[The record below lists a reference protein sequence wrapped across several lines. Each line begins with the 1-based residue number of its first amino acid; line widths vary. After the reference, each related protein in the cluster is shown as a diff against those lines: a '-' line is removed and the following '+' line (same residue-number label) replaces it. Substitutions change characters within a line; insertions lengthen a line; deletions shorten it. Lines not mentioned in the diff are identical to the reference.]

1 MNRQMLIGHIRKSY
15 RGDLPGILAFLD
27 GYVII
32 IRKCE
37 FGRYQYHGVTNG
49 GKKLKRRI
57 LVLVGVVSCLCLTSC
72 GVLPTEEEF
81 DAAPMVKEYEGA
93 GFNKV
98 TVTRGNLVKKQ
109 EITGKYKG
117 TVKEDITTDGVS
129 IVKKIFVKEGMR
141 VKEGDRILQYVIQ
154 SSENTLKEAENNIAK
169 INMQIQHA
177 KRLMQ
182 LEVEKAEKTGA
193 GQKEIRGIKNQYNQQ
208 IKSFESSLKLLK
220 IDAKIAKEEIE
231 EEEITASVSGV
242 VTYVDKSAEGTY
254 GKSDEPTIKIEGAK
268 KNRFEANSEY
278 ASHCKDGEVV
288 TIEVLGQEYKAT
300 VKKDK
305 DSTDTVYFYPNTKLS
320 IEDDTICSYMVV
332 LKEKKDVLYLPS
344 SVVYSMGN
352 KHVVYY
358 EDENGLKSTKEV
370 TVGETINNFV
380 EITGGLEENEQIVV
394 N

>member
-1 MNRQMLIGHIRKSY
+1 M
-15 RGDLPGILAFLD
+15 
-27 GYVII
+27 
-32 IRKCE
+32 
-37 FGRYQYHGVTNG
+37 
-49 GKKLKRRI
+49 KRRI

-81 DAAPMVKEYEGA
+81 DAAPMVKEYEGS

-117 TVKEDITTDGVS
+117 TVKEDITVDGVS
-129 IVKKIFVKEGMR
+129 VIKKIFVKEGMR
-141 VKEGDRILQYVIQ
+141 VKEGDRVLQYVLQ
-154 SSENTLKEAENNIAK
+154 GSENALKQAENSIEK
-169 INMQIQHA
+169 TNMQIRHA
-177 KRLMQ
+177 KRLME
-182 LEVEKAEKTGA
+182 LEVGKAEKTGA
-193 GQKEIRGIKNQYNQQ
+193 SRKEIQSIKKQYGQQ
-208 IKSFESSLKLLK
+208 IKSYESSLKLLK
-220 IDAKIAKEEIE
+220 IDARIAREEIE
-231 EEEITASVSGV
+231 EEEVTASVSGI
-242 VTYVDKSAEGTY
+242 VTYVDKKAEGTY
-254 GKSDEPTIKIEGAK
+254 GNTEEPTIQIEGAK

-278 ASHCKDGEVV
+278 ASRCKDGEVV

-305 DSTDTVYFYPNTKLS
+305 ESKDRVYFYPKAKISIDDNTV
-320 IEDDTICSYMVV
+320 CSYMVV

-344 SVVYSMGN
+344 SVVYSMGD

-370 TVGETINNFV
+370 TVGETISNFV
-380 EITGGLEENEQIVV
+380 EITSGLEENEQIVV